1 MPNLTEKRHVAFLN
15 KHIPAPTNNKT
26 TLEAIQSNT
35 LVGKN
40 STQDVNL
47 IYNGSAWNDGTTLV
61 IDCIGYRSIRIWGDI
76 SNSTLAIKATNA
88 TNTANQSFWDSFG
101 TDLASGKFSL
111 YYQDPPRY
119 LKFENESGV
128 TISAVNL
135 QYGRYT

>member
-1 MPNLTEKRHVAFLN
+1 MPNLSEKRHIQYIN
-15 KHIPAPTNNKT
+15 KITPPTVDNTT

-35 LVGKN
+35 LLGKN

-47 IYNGSAWNDGTTLV
+47 VYNGGAWNNGTTLV

-76 SNSTLAIKATNA
+76 SNDSLAIKATNA
-88 TNTANQSFWDSFG
+88 TNIGNAGFWDSFG
-101 TDLASGKFSL
+101 TDIATGKFSL

-119 LKFENESGV
+119 LKFENESGA

-135 QYGRYT
+135 QYGRYN

>member
-1 MPNLTEKRHVAFLN
+1 MPSLSDKRHLAFVN
-15 KHIPAPTNNKT
+15 KNQPPQVDNKT
-26 TLEAIQSNT
+26 ILESIQSNT

-47 IYNGSAWNDGTTLV
+47 VYNGSAWNDGTTLV

-76 SNSTLAIKATNA
+76 SNDTLAIKATNA

-101 TDLASGKFSL
+101 ADLVSGKFSL

-119 LKFENESGV
+119 IKFENESGA